1 MGQSVALDFLSCLA
15 HLWNRMSMDRR
26 HQVFISS
33 TFADLKDERREI
45 MQSLLEMD
53 CIPAGMEMFPAANE
67 DQMTLIK
74 GVIDQCDY
82 YLVVIGGRYGSMS
95 AEGISYTEQEYDY
108 AVAQGIPVMGF
119 VPAQPDN
126 IPQGKT
132 DRNDDAA
139 QKLSAFQAK
148 VQTRVTKDYKNA
160 DDLGGKVARGLSQL
174 RKAHPRPGWVRGDQ
188 AMTPETRTE
197 IAELKAEVEKLKRVR
212 AEQVT
217 SDEADA
223 LDTSFQ
229 HGSDK
234 VRLSWIFESGNS
246 FNRKRVEESSTY
258 TWDEIIKA
266 IGPHLVD
273 EVSDTRLRNAI
284 NTHVAQD
291 VFKKNTKW
299 PTELN
304 PSFELSAATWGTVL
318 TQLRALKIVTVGTKK
333 RSTTDKDTYLKLTK
347 AGDDYL
353 IALHAI
359 KRPAMKSSA

>member
-1 MGQSVALDFLSCLA
+1 
-15 HLWNRMSMDRR
+15 MDRR

-33 TFADLKDERREI
+33 TFADLKEERREI

-108 AVAQGIPVMGF
+108 AIAQSIPVMGF
-119 VPAQPDN
+119 VPAQPDA

-132 DRNDDAA
+132 DKNDDAA
-139 QKLSAFQAK
+139 QKLTAFQAK

-160 DDLGGKVARGLSQL
+160 EDLGGKVARGLSQL

-188 AMTPETRTE
+188 AMTPETRAE
-197 IAELKAEVEKLKRVR
+197 IAELKAEVERLKRVR
-212 AEQVT
+212 AEEAMP
-217 SDEADA
+217 DEAGV

-229 HGSDK
+229 HGSDEVK
-234 VRLSWIFESGNS
+234 LSWIFGSGNS
-246 FNRKRVEESSTY
+246 FSRKRVEESSTY
-258 TWDEIIKA
+258 TWDDIIKA
-266 IGPHLVD
+266 IGPYMVD
-273 EVSDTRLRNAI
+273 EASETQLRNAI

-291 VFKKNTKW
+291 VYKKNTRW
-299 PTELN
+299 PTEFD
-304 PSFELSAATWGTVL
+304 PSFELLAATWGMVL
-318 TQLRALKIVTVGTKK
+318 TQLRALKIVAVGTKK
-333 RSTTDKDTYLKLTK
+333 RSTTDRDTYMKLTK

-353 IALHAI
+353 VALHAI
-359 KRPAMKSSA
+359 KRPTTKSNA

>member
-1 MGQSVALDFLSCLA
+1 
-15 HLWNRMSMDRR
+15 MDRR

-33 TFADLKDERREI
+33 TFADLKEERREI
-45 MQSLLEMD
+45 IQSLLEMD

-108 AVAQGIPVMGF
+108 AITQGIPVMGF
-119 VPAQPDN
+119 VPAQPDA

-132 DRNDDAA
+132 DKNDEAA
-139 QKLSAFQAK
+139 QKLTAFQAK

-197 IAELKAEVEKLKRVR
+197 IAELKAEVERLKRVR
-212 AEQVT
+212 AEEAT
-217 SDEADA
+217 SDEASV
-223 LDTSFQ
+223 LDRSFE
-229 HGSDK
+229 HGSDQVK
-234 VRLSWIFESGNS
+234 LSWIYESGS
-246 FNRKRVEESSTY
+246 PHNRKRVEESSAY
-258 TWDEIIKA
+258 TWDDIIKA
-266 IGPHLVD
+266 IGPYMVD
-273 EVSDTRLRNAI
+273 EASETQLRNAI
-284 NTHVAQD
+284 NTHVAQA
-291 VFKKNTKW
+291 VYKKNINW
-299 PTELN
+299 PTQLN
-304 PSFELSAATWGTVL
+304 PSLVLSAATWGTIL
-318 TQLRALKIVTVGTKK
+318 TQLRALKLVAVGTKK
-333 RSTTDKDTYLKLTK
+333 RSTTDKDTYLKLTR

-353 IALHAI
+353 IALQAI
-359 KRPAMKSSA
+359 RRTTIAVS

>member
-1 MGQSVALDFLSCLA
+1 
-15 HLWNRMSMDRR
+15 MDRR

-45 MQSLLEMD
+45 IQSLLEMD
-53 CIPAGMEMFPAANE
+53 CIPSGMEMFPAANE

-119 VPAQPDN
+119 VPGEPDA

-132 DRNDDAA
+132 DKNDEAA
-139 QKLSAFQAK
+139 QKLAAFQTK
-148 VQTRVTKDYKNA
+148 VQSRMTKTYKNA
-160 DDLGGKVARGLSQL
+160 EDLGGKVARGLSQL

-197 IAELKAEVEKLKRVR
+197 IAELKAEIERLKRMR
-212 AEQVT
+212 AE
-217 SDEADA
+217 EAVGEETTP

-229 HGSDK
+229 HGSDP
-234 VRLSWIFESGNS
+234 VTLSWIHESGAQY
-246 FNRKRVEESSTY
+246 NRKRVEENSVYS
-258 TWDEIIKA
+258 WDDIIKA
-266 IGPHLVD
+266 IGPYMVD
-273 EVSDTRLRNAI
+273 EASDTNLRDAI

-291 VFKKNTKW
+291 VYKKNKRW
-299 PTELN
+299 PTEPN
-304 PSFELSAATWGTVL
+304 PSLVLSAATWGMIL
-318 TQLRALKIVTVGTKK
+318 TQLRALKLISVGSKK
-333 RSTTDKDTYLKLTK
+333 RSTTDKGTYLKLTK
-347 AGDDYL
+347 AGGDYL
-353 IALHAI
+353 IALQALR
-359 KRPAMKSSA
+359 RPTKKSSV

>member
-1 MGQSVALDFLSCLA
+1 
-15 HLWNRMSMDRR
+15 MDRR

-108 AVAQGIPVMGF
+108 AITKGIPIMGF
-119 VPAQPDN
+119 VPAEPDA

-132 DRNDDAA
+132 DKNGEAA
-139 QKLSAFQAK
+139 QKLAAFQAK
-148 VQTRVTKDYKNA
+148 VQSRVTKDYKNA
-160 DDLGGKVARGLSQL
+160 EDLGGKVARGLSRL

-197 IAELKAEVEKLKRVR
+197 IAELKAEVERLKRLS
-212 AEQVT
+212 AEGAIPG
-217 SDEADA
+217 EALV
-223 LDTSFQ
+223 LDKSFE
-229 HGSDK
+229 HGSDR
-234 VRLSWIFESGNS
+234 VDLAWIFQSGYPLS
-246 FNRKRVEESSTY
+246 RKRVEESSTY
-258 TWDEIIKA
+258 TWDEIIRA
-266 IGPHLVD
+266 IGPYMAD
-273 EVSDTRLRNAI
+273 EASETQLRNAI

-291 VFKKNTKW
+291 VYRTNVEW
-299 PTELN
+299 PTEFQ
-304 PSFELSAATWGTVL
+304 PSFQLSAATWGMVL
-318 TQLRALKIVTVGTKK
+318 TQLRALKMVAVGTKK

-353 IALHAI
+353 VALHAT
-359 KRPAMKSSA
+359 KRAPKQNNA

>member
-1 MGQSVALDFLSCLA
+1 
-15 HLWNRMSMDRR
+15 MDRR

-33 TFADLKDERREI
+33 TFADLKEERREI
-45 MQSLLEMD
+45 IHSLLEMD

-108 AVAQGIPVMGF
+108 AVAEGIPVMGF
-119 VPAQPDN
+119 VPSEPDA

-132 DRNDDAA
+132 DKSDHAA
-139 QKLSAFQAK
+139 QKLAAFQAK

-160 DDLGGKVARGLSQL
+160 EDLGGKVARGLSQL

-197 IAELKAEVEKLKRVR
+197 IAELKAEVERLKRVL
-212 AEQVT
+212 AEE
-217 SDEADA
+217 SMPDEVAV

-229 HGSDK
+229 HGSDPVK
-234 VRLSWIFESGNS
+234 LSWIFESGYPHS
-246 FNRKRVEESSTY
+246 RKRVEQSTSY

-266 IGPHLVD
+266 IGPYMVD
-273 EVSDTRLRNAI
+273 EASETQLRNAI
-284 NTHVAQD
+284 DTYVAQD
-291 VFKKNTKW
+291 IYKKNTKW

-304 PSFELSAATWGTVL
+304 PSFELSTATWGMVL
-318 TQLRALKIVTVGTKK
+318 TQLRALKIITVGTKK

-353 IALHAI
+353 VALHAI
-359 KRPAMKSSA
+359 KRATMKNNA

>member
-1 MGQSVALDFLSCLA
+1 
-15 HLWNRMSMDRR
+15 MDRR

-45 MQSLLEMD
+45 IQSLLEMD
-53 CIPAGMEMFPAANE
+53 CIPAGMELFPAANE
-67 DQMTLIK
+67 DQMTLIR

-95 AEGISYTEQEYDY
+95 AEGLSYTEQEYDY

-119 VPAQPDN
+119 VPSEPDA

-139 QKLSAFQAK
+139 RKLAAFQAK
-148 VQTRVTKDYKNA
+148 VQKRVTKDYRNA
-160 DDLGGKVARGLSQL
+160 EDLGGKVARGLSQL

-197 IAELKAEVEKLKRVR
+197 IAELRAEIERLKRVR
-212 AEQVT
+212 AE
-217 SDEADA
+217 EATPQDATA

-229 HGSDK
+229 HGDDQVK
-234 VRLSWIFESGNS
+234 VAWIYESGNS
-246 FNRKRVEESSTY
+246 FNRRHVEETSTY
-258 TWDEIIKA
+258 TWDSIIKA
-266 IGPHLVD
+266 LGPFMVD
-273 EVSDTRLRNAI
+273 EASESRLREAM

-291 VFKKNTKW
+291 MYKKNKSW
-299 PTELN
+299 PTELD
-304 PSFELSAATWGTVL
+304 PSLVVTAATWGTIL
-318 TQLRALKIVTVGTKK
+318 TQLRALQLVTVGVKK
-333 RSTTDKDTYLKLTK
+333 RSTTDKDTYLRLTK

-353 IALHAI
+353 VALHAL
-359 KRPAMKSSA
+359 KRSR